1 MGFIWVP
8 AHMDVE
14 GNEGGRSRGKKVS
27 STGEEK
33 NRDGF
38 STWTTFSPINKASR
52 VESVNVE
59 KEKM

>member
-14 GNEGGRSRGKKVS
+14 GNEGGRSRGKRSVQLV
-27 STGEEK
+27 GK
-33 NRDGF
+33 NRDEF